1 MTSTECSTSI
11 GWRNTAD
18 EGTDRHERPPGRSAF
33 KGSLGRGCQG
43 GMGRQRRGQVRRS
56 HFRPS
61 LPSVFYIARKVI
73 GLERA
78 NLVMT
83 LLLEAF
89 EIIPIERST
98 LEAAIAL
105 PGNDF
110 EDKLQIASAIAIGVD
125 VVVTRDPRGFA
136 DSSVIPLSP
145 PEFLQRLTSP
155 PTERP

>member
-1 MTSTECSTSI
+1 MKALIDTNVLLDVLLSRAPWDVDAKAVWNASD
-11 GWRNTAD
+11 AAKF
-18 EGTDRHERPPGRSAF
+18 EGAISA
-33 KGSLGRGCQG
+33 L
-43 GMGRQRRGQVRRS
+43 
-56 HFRPS
+56 S
-61 LPSVFYIARKVI
+61 LPNVFYIARKVV

-155 PTERP
+155 PTDRP